1 LISWT
6 ICRNFLRL
14 TESFCVFLADD
25 GTVNLYYD
33 IQMIPSGKGG
43 TCLLLHDFKFTL
55 HVTNNDGVCY
65 YRCKDHTKK

>member
-1 LISWT
+1 
-6 ICRNFLRL
+6 
-14 TESFCVFLADD
+14 LADD